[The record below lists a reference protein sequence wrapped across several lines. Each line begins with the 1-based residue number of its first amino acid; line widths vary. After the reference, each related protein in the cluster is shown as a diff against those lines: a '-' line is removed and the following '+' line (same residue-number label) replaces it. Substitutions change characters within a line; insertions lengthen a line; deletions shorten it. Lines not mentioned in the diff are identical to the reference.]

1 MFRSLR
7 ARLLLVLL
15 LVVAAAIAASALM
28 VELFRQSA
36 TARIG
41 QARAEVAR
49 SCDAI
54 AQAYNFY
61 LAGLPGA
68 ESRLDD
74 PNFRRGLTA
83 VVGTALRR
91 RGGIEGG
98 IWQHGRESLA
108 YAYPTYE
115 GTGPK
120 TDLPQAELPRIQEVN
135 QSALR
140 DEHPIENRYQAA
152 SQTLL
157 LNACPL
163 SGPVPELTAWTM
175 TRVMTFAGP
184 AYAQL
189 MLGMGVLLLAVLVAA
204 ALLVRLTATWSRHVA
219 RIESALAAHDVAE
232 LPALPVTGER
242 ELDRIVAA
250 LNDAGARLSA
260 SRRSAE
266 ELARRMATSER
277 LAAIGRVA
285 AGIAH
290 EIRNPIA
297 AMRLKAETALA
308 SANEQHHPALAVI
321 LEQVHRLDRLVRRL
335 LTVTQRDQPR
345 LERVALA
352 GFLDACI
359 REHAERARAREIAV
373 ASVCEV
379 DSADF
384 DPELIA
390 RALDNLIVNA
400 LEAAPAGGRVT
411 VEASTR
417 DNQLVLSVTDRG
429 PGPPADIRDHLFE
442 PFVTGRADGTGLGLS
457 IVREATEAHGGTARF
472 EACGDR
478 TVFEIIIPW
487 RVS

>member
-1 MFRSLR
+1 M
-7 ARLLLVLL
+7 
-15 LVVAAAIAASALM
+15 AASALM

-36 TARIG
+36 TARVG
-41 QARAEVAR
+41 QAQAEAAR

-54 AQAYNFY
+54 AQAYAFY
-61 LAGLPGA
+61 VAGLPGTQTG
-68 ESRLDD
+68 LDEQS
-74 PNFRRGLTA
+74 FRRGLTT

-91 RGGIEGG
+91 RTGIEGG

-120 TDLPQAELPRIQEVN
+120 TDLPQAELPRIQQVN

-140 DEHPIENRYQAA
+140 EEHAVESRYQAT

-163 SGPVPELTAWTM
+163 PGPVSELTAWTM

-189 MLGMGVLLLAVLVAA
+189 MMGMGVLLLAVLGAA
-204 ALLVRLTATWSRHVA
+204 ALLVRMTVTWSRHVA
-219 RIESALAAHDVAE
+219 RIESTLATHDVEE
-232 LPALPVTGER
+232 LPAIPVTGER

-250 LNDAGARLSA
+250 LNDAGARLAA
-260 SRRSAE
+260 SRRSAD
-266 ELARRMATSER
+266 ELARRMATSQR

-290 EIRNPIA
+290 EIRNPLA
-297 AMRLKAETALA
+297 AMRLRAETALA
-308 SANEQHHPALAVI
+308 SPNEPNHPALAVV
-321 LEQVHRLDRLVRRL
+321 LEQIHRLDRLVQRL
-335 LTVTQRDQPR
+335 LTVTERDPPR
-345 LERVALA
+345 RERVAV
-352 GFLDACI
+352 GSFLDAHI
-359 REHAERARAREIAV
+359 SENAERARTRNV
-373 ASVCEV
+373 TLTSVCAIESAAF
-379 DSADF
+379 DS
-384 DPELIA
+384 ELMG
-390 RALDNLIVNA
+390 RAVDNLIVNA
-400 LEAAPAGGRVT
+400 IEAAPAGTRVT
-411 VEASTR
+411 VEASIR
-417 DNQLVLSVTDRG
+417 NGQLVLSVLDYG
-429 PGPPADIRDHLFE
+429 SGPPANIRDHLFE

-457 IVREATEAHGGTARF
+457 IVREVAGAHGGTAQF

-487 RVS
+487 RTS